1 MSLKVSYKDFKIENI
16 IFGKEEESNT
26 TDNAGNK
33 IKYYRIPIQYNYDIV
48 GDNGQIFKSRGEL
61 CIEGPEEI
69 SRGPQT
75 SEFKNKNTG
84 VVEKTVH
91 SILTQ
96 YDLSKQEH
104 NEFVNRT
111 DGTIHKLYMKCVSY
125 VFQNKGNVGITSRS
139 EDGMMDLFYYPIKWK
154 IDDKTNEP
162 VPGVNPAGIWKLFRY
177 GKANYT
183 KETAFYMVG
192 AGTKIPWEMIS
203 HNKIKH
209 KPLFRISNITIAGSR
224 PTLKIDVLSSVV
236 LDILPGEGPNKQ
248 QDVINSVSADSEIV
262 AKLKETLRQKE
273 AELEKTREQMS
284 SMSLTPPSVENQDVP
299 MSVIAP
305 AQQPLLMVPGISQQM
320 TPVPVVLPAAIPA
333 PVVTPAPAP
342 ISLESLLATPPPMA
356 PPAALPIPGL
366 NIPGVNFSI
375 PPLA

>member
-104 NEFVNRT
+104 HDFVNRV

-284 SMSLTPPSVENQDVP
+284 SMSLIPPSVENQDVP
-299 MSVIAP
+299 ASVMASVQP
-305 AQQPLLMVPGISQQM
+305 PLLVVPGISQQSVL
-320 TPVPVVLPAAIPA
+320 TPAPVVLPIPA
-333 PVVTPAPAP
+333 PVVAPAP

>member
-1 MSLKVSYKDFKIENI
+1 MSLKVSYKDFKIENM
-16 IFGKEEESNT
+16 IFGKEEESTT

-96 YDLSKQEH
+96 YDLSKQDH
-104 NEFVNRT
+104 YDFVNRT
-111 DGTIHKLYMKCVSY
+111 DGTIHKLYMKCVNY
-125 VFQNKGNVGITSRS
+125 VFQNKGAVGITSRS

-209 KPLFRISNITIAGSR
+209 KPLFRVSNITIAGSR

-273 AELEKTREQMS
+273 AELEKTREQLS
-284 SMSLTPPSVENQDVP
+284 NVSLIPPSVENQEVP
-299 MSVIAP
+299 QLVIAP
-305 AQQPLLMVPGISQQM
+305 VQPLVVPGIVAQTPAAVLP
-320 TPVPVVLPAAIPA
+320 TPVAIAPPA
-333 PVVTPAPAP
+333 PVPAPV
-342 ISLESLLATPPPMA
+342 SLESLVATPPPMVA
-356 PPAALPIPGL
+356 PPLPIPGL
-366 NIPGVNFSI
+366 NIPGVNFNI
-375 PPLA
+375 PLA